1 MIYSKTAKVY
11 INGFNMKRYKAL
23 GYNVSYGE
31 YADIRVE
38 DLSDSSTVNV
48 LFKCDYCGRVFE
60 REWGIYIRDKK
71 KCPVQRDACKECFP
85 KKLEESMVLRYGV
98 KNSMNLESTKEK
110 VKNTNIER
118 YGVENAR
125 QNENVKEKF
134 KNTCLER
141 YGTTSPLKN
150 EQIKQRF
157 INTNIERYG
166 GKSPLC
172 DESVR
177 RKSLETMQ
185 NNIGP
190 NKYMMSAQQ
199 KHFWDIYNG
208 CVNTPVGKYC
218 ADILF
223 EEEKIDFEYSGGG
236 HDLKVKLGCIT
247 KEEFTKKEEDR
258 RLYFLNR
265 GYKEFEIIS
274 SNDVL
279 PDDEFLIQLK
289 GKAFNILLNSNT
301 VYYGYNLNTGEEIY
315 K

>member
-1 MIYSKTAKVY
+1 MVLDKEVEIYA
-11 INGFNMKRYKAL
+11 NAFNTSRYKKL
-23 GYNVSYGE
+23 GYDIKYGE
-31 YADIRVE
+31 RIKVKVE
-38 DLSDSSTVNV
+38 DLPDCFTGDVS
-48 LFKCDYCGRVFE
+48 FECDYCHCKFKRQ
-60 REWGIYIRDKK
+60 WQIYIRNKK
-71 KCPVQRDACKECFP
+71 KCPIQKDACKECFQ
-85 KKLEESMVLRYGV
+85 KKLEESMLFRYGV

-110 VKNTNIER
+110 VKETNLEKYGCENAHQNETIKEKAKNTN
-118 YGVENAR
+118 
-125 QNENVKEKF
+125 
-134 KNTCLER
+134 LER

-150 EQIKQRF
+150 EEIKQKF

-289 GKAFNILLNSNT
+289 GKAFDILLNSNT